1 MHIFTFHLNFS
12 TFLFFS
18 FYFFICYASQGRY
31 ILAQVECDT
40 VEFVAI
46 DTVDFDFVANVY
58 KLVTK
63 SNTTACCGRHCH
75 HVQLGRFCHPNRVKF
90 DFITSVYQ
98 PLRSCSYFYLPFCT
112 KMRFKFQNLFN
123 AKSKVML
130 LFNFNLCLKL
140 SSRGGQSILTHLT
153 T

>member
-12 TFLFFS
+12 TFLFFHLL
-18 FYFFICYASQGRY
+18 C
-31 ILAQVECDT
+31 ILGPLHIGNKVECDT

-75 HVQLGRFCHPNRVKF
+75 HVQRGRFCHPNRVKF

-140 SSRGGQSILTHLT
+140 SSRGG
-153 T
+153 